1 VSAESGYIDCS
12 DECIAAIRSAADW
25 SVSDDLV
32 LETKSLDIKPI
43 PIKWRE
49 FVSQAGTEFNF
60 REFSVQGVRIQAR
73 PNVRVAAGGS
83 AGDKKVSVSFPKLA
97 SVAMLYT
104 ARQDPHETLSEK
116 LTAAAETFV
125 IGTVTVRW
133 WKWTFVAW
141 FVVGQEK
148 GKIRTL
154 KALDRSPIYGVFGK
168 WPIFAGVAPMFQ
180 KR

>member
-1 VSAESGYIDCS
+1 MALMRSIFATILLSAVLFFPTACRTVLERGQVTSLGDRWIGDFVVSAESGYIDCS

-125 IGTVTVRW
+125 IGAVTVR
-133 WKWTFVAW
+133 
-141 FVVGQEK
+141 
-148 GKIRTL
+148 
-154 KALDRSPIYGVFGK
+154 
-168 WPIFAGVAPMFQ
+168 
-180 KR
+180 